1 MAGKC
6 TGLAVE
12 CTKVF
17 QQTQAH
23 KQVHLR
29 IEMHILSAMCGEERE
44 ENSKENRG
52 KIKECTDEMFMK
64 TSRRTFFQNKN
75 FFPHILFK
83 IHHFLIPNIFVI
95 TLFVNF
101 NP

>member
-52 KIKECTDEMFMK
+52 KIKECTDEKFMK
-64 TSRRTFFQNKN
+64 TSRRTFFQNK
-75 FFPHILFK
+75 K
-83 IHHFLIPNIFVI
+83 FLPF
-95 TLFVNF
+95 
-101 NP
+101 